1 MVQPGRQERQPGSAA
16 AVQGHRPGGL
26 RNVNGVKGEAK
37 SVAAD
42 QTSMKAPAAESAIA
56 RYARAVAQ
64 PGGMNIDWP
73 MVRATG
79 EIIAGLTAI
88 HGLRYRKWEYVH
100 TFGVVLG
107 IAATAVGFLKNK
119 YGEAPRPTEN
129 K

>member
-1 MVQPGRQERQPGSAA
+1 MAT
-16 AVQGHRPGGL
+16 
-26 RNVNGVKGEAK
+26 VNGAKGEAE

-42 QTSMKAPAAESAIA
+42 QISMKDTAAEPAMA

-64 PGGMNIDWP
+64 PGGMNINWP
-73 MVRATG
+73 RVRATG

-107 IAATAVGFLKNK
+107 IAASAAGLLKKK
-119 YGEAPRPTEN
+119 YGEAPRPAEN